1 MPLDVWQPYFVAC
14 NGALASSRGRE
25 ARCRPCRFGNTPC
38 ELEIR
43 PILQSLFG
51 LTIVIQVYRV
61 TQVTDHPRCG
71 RKEMSEAT
79 IPIQA
84 AAPPRLSEDLVAV
97 GLGLGVFVLALL
109 LLLGADALGW
119 LVTTS
124 VWTHP
129 STALAPATKAYAS
142 LGGLGSLLVS
152 YVVLTAVLSAS
163 LARRRRQAIR
173 ARLHGGLC
181 DRLCELVRRRLCAIE
196 GTADAQTRFARCDKR
211 S

>member
-1 MPLDVWQPYFVAC
+1 
-14 NGALASSRGRE
+14 
-25 ARCRPCRFGNTPC
+25 
-38 ELEIR
+38 
-43 PILQSLFG
+43 
-51 LTIVIQVYRV
+51 
-61 TQVTDHPRCG
+61 
-71 RKEMSEAT
+71 MSEAT

-163 LARRRRQAIR
+163 CSAPTSSDSRPPSRRSLRSPMRAGSSAALRNRGNCRCPNPIRAMRQAFLNR
-173 ARLHGGLC
+173 CCRS
-181 DRLCELVRRRLCAIE
+181 RRN
-196 GTADAQTRFARCDKR
+196 
-211 S
+211 